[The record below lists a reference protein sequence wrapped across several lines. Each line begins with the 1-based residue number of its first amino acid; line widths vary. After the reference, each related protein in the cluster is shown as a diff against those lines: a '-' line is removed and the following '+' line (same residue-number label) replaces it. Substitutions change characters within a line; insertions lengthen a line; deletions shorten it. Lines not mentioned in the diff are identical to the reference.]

1 MTEPLTEPAAPR
13 TPLQTVHYW
22 TIGLLGR
29 WIRAMYDWTMR
40 LAASRHALPAMMA
53 VSFTESSFFPVPP
66 DVVLAPMILKR
77 PDKAYFYAAMCTL
90 ASVLGGILG
99 YAIGYYLEDFGRWLL
114 ALTGHAEGLE
124 EYQSWYAQWGAWV
137 ILAKGVTPIPY
148 KLVTIASGIAH
159 YAFGMFVILS
169 VITRGAR
176 FFLTAFVLKRFGPR
190 MLEMVE
196 KRLVT
201 VAFLVLGLLVGGIL
215 LAKYGGDIVALFS

>member
-1 MTEPLTEPAAPR
+1 MTDLPQPR
-13 TPLQTVHYW
+13 PTLLQSLHYW

-29 WIRAMYDWTMR
+29 VIRSMYDWTMR
-40 LAASRHALPAMMA
+40 LAGSRHALSSMMA
-53 VSFTESSFFPVPP
+53 VSFAESSFFPIPP

-90 ASVLGGILG
+90 ASVLGGVLG
-99 YAIGYYLEDFGRWLL
+99 YAIGFYLEDLGRWLL
-114 ALTGHAEGLE
+114 ALTGHAEGLA
-124 EYQSWYAQWGAWV
+124 EYQAWYAQWGAWV

-148 KLVTIASGIAH
+148 KLVTIASGMAH
-159 YAFGMFVILS
+159 YAFGMFVLLS

-190 MLEMVE
+190 MLEIIE

-201 VAFLVLGLLVGGIL
+201 VALAVIGLVVLGVVM
-215 LAKYGGDIVALFS
+215 AKYGSDIVALFT